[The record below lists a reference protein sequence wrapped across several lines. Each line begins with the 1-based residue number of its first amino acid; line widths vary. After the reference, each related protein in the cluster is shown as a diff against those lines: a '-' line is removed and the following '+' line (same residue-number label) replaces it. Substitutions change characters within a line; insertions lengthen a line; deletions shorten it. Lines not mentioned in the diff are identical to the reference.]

1 MDEPLSNLD
10 AKLRVQMRAEINKL
24 QRPSCFRRRK
34 DGRGAFTTTNWQR
47 PAVKTERSRRA
58 ASIFAAAATASAD
71 RRDALLPPHTYASL
85 RLAEQRLSLQE
96 IAEEMGH
103 TVEVLA
109 RTYAHVI
116 SEYRGRG
123 PIAPDAL
130 IRAPAAEKRP
140 KTPPSPTTNSWNS

>member
-1 MDEPLSNLD
+1 M
-10 AKLRVQMRAEINKL
+10 
-24 QRPSCFRRRK
+24 C
-34 DGRGAFTTTNWQR
+34 
-47 PAVKTERSRRA
+47 A
-58 ASIFAAAATASAD
+58 ASRPGASIRSSRAWGCGSAVRTSHGSALGSSIGRPQATPYFL
-71 RRDALLPPHTYASL
+71 RHTYASL

-130 IRAPAAEKRP
+130 ITRARRREAPQNA
-140 KTPPSPTTNSWNS
+140 PSPTTNSWNS

>member
-1 MDEPLSNLD
+1 VAPARLQEGSVPRSGPSN
-10 AKLRVQMRAEINKL
+10 
-24 QRPSCFRRRK
+24 
-34 DGRGAFTTTNWQR
+34 
-47 PAVKTERSRRA
+47 SRRA
-58 ASIFAAAATASAD
+58 ARIFAAAATAIG
-71 RRDALLPPHTYASL
+71 RPDATPYFLRHTYASL

-130 IRAPAAEKRP
+130 ITRARRRETPQKRP
-140 KTPPSPTTNSWNS
+140 RPTTNSWNS